1 MLFRMGNHFA
11 IVGWASWRKRFF
23 SWSVRAA
30 GCLKRAGVVDLIFS
44 HISLGLGS
52 ISVATVRKYK
62 IETWLFGTP
71 DSLGAG

>member
-1 MLFRMGNHFA
+1 
-11 IVGWASWRKRFF
+11 
-23 SWSVRAA
+23 
-30 GCLKRAGVVDLIFS
+30 LKRAGVVDLIFS

>member
-1 MLFRMGNHFA
+1 MGLLGGLH
-11 IVGWASWRKRFF
+11 GGSGFF
-23 SWSVRAA
+23 SWSVGAA

-62 IETWLFGTP
+62 IQTWLFGTT